1 MLGGLSAISN
11 LLNLN
16 WGHRLDILFLSETLE
31 NGHKLENIRVM
42 LGSVSLFVGFFTV

>member
-1 MLGGLSAISN
+1 MLGSLSAISN

-31 NGHKLENIRVM
+31 NDHKSWKIK
-42 LGSVSLFVGFFTV
+42 